1 MSKQTEELVK
11 LHYPVIAPLLMGAG
25 VGDGKTTMCVMAQ
38 AACIDALRKG
48 KTLETP
54 TDNMACA
61 CPVLRRTA
69 IRLNDTNWWKDNAER
84 TEILRPIIPLL
95 FDSRGDQALTA
106 RRMFFVADH
115 AVRVI
120 TPMRVEWIVEN
131 RPKQQDRLQPWLD
144 AIRKIQP
151 ITDKASAL
159 VARDLC
165 REMRDAAVAYAD
177 AAAAAV
183 AADAAAAV
191 YAAAAADAAD
201 AAAVY
206 AAAAA
211 AAVVAADA
219 AAAVYAAAAAAA
231 AVYAAYA
238 AYAADADENKIFQQK
253 LKYRTSLLECF
264 YACAALK

>member
-191 YAAAAADAAD
+191 YAAAAA
-201 AAAVY
+201 
-206 AAAAA
+206 
-211 AAVVAADA
+211 
-219 AAAVYAAAAAAA
+219 AA